1 MQLRCLFL
9 SLILLLALAPHLLAD
24 GADVVISS
32 DCQDLVENAQPT
44 DDKPTLDAN
53 LSQLYFRST
62 QQHSESAGKLE
73 HWLHCLPEICSQID
87 RECSLGDRILTSLY
101 GVRRHELPNFIV
113 FLEDH
118 AGPISPFTATD
129 PSLIWRRR
137 STPYLRGV
145 DHIWVVVFSKRVPAF
160 DLQVELLTL
169 FEKSANPF
177 AGLFGLLKVVPA
189 TAAQEPPPAKSVE
202 ARITAS
208 GWRSLALEGSEEHLF
223 ISTARLPVANES
235 VNFLSIVQV
244 PKRGEE
250 VLLTQSLAEDGEVA
264 LVVRPKPAV
273 ASPEEERT
281 PNEEKEDSAVP
292 QHHLVSGHFS
302 NTSPNRVAFS
312 VGLAGTLNAEATSL
326 KDETHFNGYALAKLY
341 VRRPRIKAFL
351 KEGRVGR
358 RSRPSVG
365 FVAGTSLDDLFE
377 EIVVGVSIGHIL
389 GRTGVVLGANRTPRL
404 DDIDRKWRPWVG
416 FDYTF

>member
-9 SLILLLALAPHLLAD
+9 SLILSLALAPHLLAD
-24 GADVVISS
+24 GADAVISS
-32 DCQDLVENAQPT
+32 ECQDLAKNAQPADERQPPSRESGR
-44 DDKPTLDAN
+44 DDKPTLDTKR
-53 LSQLYFRST
+53 SQLYFRST
-62 QQHSESAGKLE
+62 RQHLESAEELE
-73 HWLHCLPEICSQID
+73 DWLHCLPEICSQID
-87 RECSLGDRILTSLY
+87 RECALGDRILTSLY
-101 GVRRHELPNFIV
+101 GVRRHELPNLIV

-118 AGPISPFTATD
+118 AGPSSPFTATD

-145 DHIWVVVFSKRVPAF
+145 DHIWVIVFSERVPAF

-202 ARITAS
+202 ARITTS
-208 GWRSLALEGSEEHLF
+208 GWRSLPLKGSEKDLF
-223 ISTARLPVANES
+223 VSAARLPVANES

-244 PKRGEE
+244 RPRGEE

-273 ASPEEERT
+273 
-281 PNEEKEDSAVP
+281 KEDSAVL

-302 NTSPNRVAFS
+302 NTSPSRVAFS

-351 KEGRVGR
+351 PDGRVGR

-365 FVAGTSLDDLFE
+365 LVAGTGLDDLFE

-404 DDIDRKWRPWVG
+404 DDVDRKWRPWIG